1 MTDKELRHLSRA
13 ELIDIIYEL
22 QKQSDKKDAQMQK
35 LRAALEERTL
45 RISKAGS
52 IAEAAISVNGVF
64 EAAQAAADQYLTS
77 VKEATADMER
87 TLADAEEKR
96 KKILSDAE
104 EQAADL
110 VRKAEEQSANLVR
123 KAEEQSANLV
133 HSAEEQVATM
143 NAEAEKRCAEKW
155 SAFEHRANDLIAAH
169 KELKDLLVKGSGA

>member
-35 LRAALEERTL
+35 LRAALKERTL

-77 VKEATADMER
+77 VKEATANMER
-87 TLADAEEKR
+87 TLAEAEEKR
-96 KKILSDAE
+96 QKILSDAE
-104 EQAADL
+104 EQAGDL
-110 VRKAEEQSANLVR
+110 VRKAEEQA
-123 KAEEQSANLV
+123 ANLV
-133 HSAEEQVATM
+133 HSAEEQVTTM
-143 NAEAEKRCAEKW
+143 NAEAEKQCAEKW
-155 SAFEHRANDLIAAH
+155 SAFERRANDLIAAH
-169 KELKDLLVKGSGA
+169 QALQNLMAGGSST

>member
-22 QKQSDKKDAQMQK
+22 QKQSDKKAAQMQK
-35 LRAALEERTL
+35 LQAALEERTL

-110 VRKAEEQSANLVR
+110 VRKAEEQ
-123 KAEEQSANLV
+123 AENLV

-155 SAFEHRANDLIAAH
+155 SAFEHHANDLIAAH

>member
-22 QKQSDKKDAQMQK
+22 QKQNDKKDVQMQK

-64 EAAQAAADQYLTS
+64 EAAQAAADQYLAS
-77 VKEATADMER
+77 VKVATANMER
-87 TLADAEEKR
+87 TLAEAEEKR
-96 KKILSDAE
+96 QKILSDAE
-104 EQAADL
+104 QQANDL
-110 VRKAEEQSANLVR
+110 VRRAEQRAAS
-123 KAEEQSANLV
+123 
-133 HSAEEQVATM
+133 M
-143 NAEAEKRCAEKW
+143 NAETDKQCAEKW

-169 KELKDLLVKGSGA
+169 QALQNLMAGGSST

>member
-110 VRKAEEQSANLVR
+110 VRKAEEQSANLV
-123 KAEEQSANLV
+123 

-155 SAFEHRANDLIAAH
+155 SAFEHRANDRIAAH